1 MTEESKN
8 EEPIIITFDDVPYKA
23 SDLNDDQLPLA
34 VELNKVV
41 PQLKKIEEDHT
52 RLSLFKNLLIKEF
65 KRSLE
70 VETPE
75 DTQPEE
81 SE

>member
-1 MTEESKN
+1 MTEESKK
-8 EEPIIITFDDVPYKA
+8 EEPIIITFDDVPYRA
-23 SDLNDDQLPLA
+23 SDLNEEQLPLA
-34 VELNKVV
+34 VDLNQIVPELR
-41 PQLKKIEEDHT
+41 QLEQRHS
-52 RLSLFKNLLIKEF
+52 RLMREKNHLVQDF

>member
-1 MTEESKN
+1 MREK
-8 EEPIIITFDDVPYKA
+8 DHLV
-23 SDLNDDQLPLA
+23 ND
-34 VELNKVV
+34 
-41 PQLKKIEEDHT
+41 
-52 RLSLFKNLLIKEF
+52 F

-75 DTQPEE
+75 DTQQEE